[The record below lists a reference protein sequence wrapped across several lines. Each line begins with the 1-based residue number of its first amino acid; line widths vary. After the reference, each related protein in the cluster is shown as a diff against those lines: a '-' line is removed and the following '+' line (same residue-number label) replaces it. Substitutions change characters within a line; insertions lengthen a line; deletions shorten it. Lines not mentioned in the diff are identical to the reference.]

1 MIALLGA
8 LQERLE
14 AEVDGGVGGAEL
26 HFTGGC
32 CERSPARRLNT
43 ISCWITAL
51 RGPGGTTVHLD
62 FSFFFS
68 YNKFMWSCFSVK
80 QRKAGKVRFVW
91 NL

>member
-8 LQERLE
+8 SQERLE
-14 AEVDGGVGGAEL
+14 AEVDGEGGGGVASL
-26 HFTGGC
+26 H
-32 CERSPARRLNT
+32 
-43 ISCWITAL
+43 WITAL

-80 QRKAGKVRFVW
+80 QQKAGKVRFVW